1 MDSTPDSP
9 RPGSRSEKM
18 KMGVDSLAHDS
29 KSATG
34 QNIGPEKRPA
44 PNPDVPQ
51 GTSSGREAEF
61 EHGKPRRGS
70 AFDPEQ

>member
-18 KMGVDSLAHDS
+18 KMGVDALAHAS

-34 QNIGPEKRPA
+34 QNVGPEKQAP

-51 GTSSGREAEF
+51 GTTSGREADEDF
-61 EHGKPRRGS
+61 GKPKRGS
-70 AFDPEQ
+70 ALDPEL

>member
-18 KMGVDSLAHDS
+18 KMGVDEFAHAS

-34 QNIGPEKRPA
+34 ENVGPEKQAP

-51 GTSSGREAEF
+51 GTTSGREAEF
-61 EHGKPRRGS
+61 EHGKPRKGS
-70 AFDPEQ
+70 ALDPDQ